1 MVMSYLITSNADYHE
16 RINQVEEKIDKLL
29 DKIQILEYNI
39 SVISTALN
47 KDLDSIADIVR
58 SLK

>member
-47 KDLDSIADIVR
+47 KDLDSLSDIVR